1 MLWKYIMYISI
12 KAKNLTYFSN
22 WLLFV
27 FPFCINH
34 TTSSM
39 NQVPKGTATT
49 NGMFH
54 TCLPPGN
61 VIPRVFPPFTVYSPQ
76 KVKYPR
82 FVPKPGEF
90 PRFRCLGYIY
100 QSHGK
105 FWAYFIKVFFLMEI
119 WTINWTTHTLFLVHA
134 EFPSSFR
141 RMNRLGDPGRSYLIW
156 NDLDHVVNFSIFDWN
171 YEVDVYIYNSL

>member
-27 FPFCINH
+27 VPFCINH

-90 PRFRCLGYIY
+90 PGFRCLGYCYEGGESELSDKPCPTSESSKITMSRSDY
-100 QSHGK
+100 VKKLWLGGGFK
-105 FWAYFIKVFFLMEI
+105 YFLCSPLLREMI
-119 WTINWTTHTLFLVHA
+119 
-134 EFPSSFR
+134 P
-141 RMNRLGDPGRSYLIW
+141 
-156 NDLDHVVNFSIFDWN
+156 FD
-171 YEVDVYIYNSL
+171 

>member
-90 PRFRCLGYIY
+90 PRFRCLGYILNPSNSGINY
-100 QSHGK
+100 QPQ
-105 FWAYFIKVFFLMEI
+105 
-119 WTINWTTHTLFLVHA
+119 LV
-134 EFPSSFR
+134 SW
-141 RMNRLGDPGRSYLIW
+141 I
-156 NDLDHVVNFSIFDWN
+156 FSI
-171 YEVDVYIYNSL
+171 NSSNMIQYAYPSLFEGLFKFGSSPTRSHPTRRVASWVFGS

>member
-27 FPFCINH
+27 VPFCINH

-90 PRFRCLGYIY
+90 PGFRCLGYIY
-100 QSHGK
+100 IIS
-105 FWAYFIKVFFLMEI
+105 YVCMV
-119 WTINWTTHTLFLVHA
+119 NCPTHKYSVLYEVIHLRALTHNLVHSQS
-134 EFPSSFR
+134 FPLIGSTCWPPKS
-141 RMNRLGDPGRSYLIW
+141 PGPEALWSRNLRAIKARNSCKIAQVPLISYDRS
-156 NDLDHVVNFSIFDWN
+156 
-171 YEVDVYIYNSL
+171 